1 MISKAPAI
9 CTACALVTLAF
20 SGLAQASSFTISTSS
35 TTAQTLGSG
44 SGQTGTITS
53 TGSLTVSGSTVA
65 VTITGSNETL
75 TNLGSFIQSGTGRD
89 IRDNTGVTGLVVNN
103 GSSTNSTAVMQ
114 TADADVIQ
122 MNKAAG
128 SVTLNNWG
136 TMTSLNASAG
146 GAQAVDFNAITSG
159 ANIINNYSTG
169 VMQATEA
176 DAVRPGVNGVVN
188 NDGLIKATTTTGSSS
203 DGVDAQ
209 SNSGI
214 TIVNGNAFSGETG
227 TSTAKIEGARHG
239 ITGGNTATDSSG
251 NPTVN
256 NGAYTMSITNSLGAT
271 IQGDNGSGINI
282 DGLNGNEVV
291 TIVNNGTITGN
302 GHDLGDGSAH
312 DGDGVDVDGLVN
324 LTNTGTIRSI
334 NAYGGAAVNGVQPME
349 NSEGVTVGGGTITNT
364 GTIEGSVASGN
375 TTAVGRGITIAGVD
389 KLLTTDSSGNVTET
403 AIPVQAPYAATTITN
418 SGLIKGDSAPGII
431 FSSALSSGFSHTIT
445 NQTGG
450 TIQTG
455 STTDPAILTAAD
467 PVTINDAGT
476 IDGSTS
482 GLAITGGTAAIT
494 VNITGGSASVLG
506 NITGGS
512 GTAGNSISIDP
523 GTGNNFSYSGA
534 ISNFDSTQIK
544 SGTVTFTGAST
555 YSGPTT
561 VTGGKFLVNGSI
573 TSATTVKSGATLGG
587 TGTVGSIAIQAGGTL
602 APGAGVGVLTG
613 STAALSGSGS
623 TYSVDL
629 AATGSTGATSLHGE
643 RYDQTVLSGTG
654 TTGATALSLD
664 SSNSVLRLSLNGT
677 LQAGSY
683 NPTGTNTSL
692 DNLFLVTLSDSTDLI
707 SGHFAFATLD
717 GTTMV
722 AIDYSAANGLGGV
735 NGLGTFTLGGQEY
748 ALGYSGDSAT
758 NSTSGG
764 NDLVLTPVAA
774 PEPASCGLV
783 LGGLALLLNMRRN
796 QRKS

>member
-1 MISKAPAI
+1 M
-9 CTACALVTLAF
+9 
-20 SGLAQASSFTISTSS
+20 
-35 TTAQTLGSG
+35 
-44 SGQTGTITS
+44 
-53 TGSLTVSGSTVA
+53 
-65 VTITGSNETL
+65 
-75 TNLGSFIQSGTGRD
+75 
-89 IRDNTGVTGLVVNN
+89 TGLVVNN

-122 MNKAAG
+122 MNKASA

-146 GAQAVDFNAITSG
+146 GAQVIDFNAITSG
-159 ANIINNYSTG
+159 ANIVNNYSTG

-188 NDGLIKATTTTGSSS
+188 NDGKIKSTTTTGSSS

-209 SNSGI
+209 ANTGI

-227 TSTAKIEGARHG
+227 TSTAVIEGARHG

-282 DGLNGNEVV
+282 DGLNANEVV

-302 GHDLGDGSAH
+302 GHDIGDGSSH

-334 NAYGGAAVNGVQPME
+334 NAYGGPAVNGVQPIE
-349 NSEGVTVGGGTITNT
+349 NSEGVTVGGGTIINS

-375 TTAVGRGITIAGVD
+375 TTAIGRGITIAGVD
-389 KLLTTDSSGNVTET
+389 KLITTSNGVVTET
-403 AIPVQAPYAATTITN
+403 ASPVQAPYGATTITN
-418 SGLIKGDSAPGII
+418 SGLIKGDSDSAII
-431 FSSALSSGFSHTIT
+431 FSSGLSSGFSHTIN
-445 NQTGG
+445 NQAGG

-455 STTDPAILTAAD
+455 ATGAAAILTAAD
-467 PVTINDAGT
+467 PVTINNAGT
-476 IDGSTS
+476 IDGSSS
-482 GLAITGGTAAIT
+482 GQAITGGAAAIT

-512 GTAGNSISIDP
+512 GTAGNSFSADP
-523 GTGNNFSYSGA
+523 GTGNSFTYSGA
-534 ISNFDSTQIK
+534 ISNFDSAQIK

-555 YSGPTT
+555 YTGATT
-561 VTGGKFLVNGSI
+561 VSGGKFLVNGSI
-573 TSATTVKSGATLGG
+573 TSATTVQSGATLGG
-587 TGTVGSIAIQAGGTL
+587 TGTVGGIAIQAGGTL
-602 APGAGVGVLTG
+602 APGAGVGILTG
-613 STAALSGSGS
+613 TTASITGSGA
-623 TYSVDL
+623 TYNVDI
-629 AATGSTGATSLHGE
+629 AGSGSTGATSPHGE
-643 RYDQTVLSGTG
+643 KYDQTVLSGTG

-664 SSNSVLRLSLNGT
+664 SSNSVLRLSLSGA
-677 LQAGSY
+677 LQAGAY
-683 NPTGTNTSL
+683 NASGTNTSL
-692 DNLFLVTLSDSTDLI
+692 DNLFLVSLSDSTDLI

-717 GTTMV
+717 GTTLV

-735 NGLGTFTLGGQEY
+735 NGIGTFTLGGQSY
-748 ALGYSGDSAT
+748 ALSYSGDSAT
-758 NSTSGG
+758 NATSGG
-764 NDLVLTPVAA
+764 NDVVLTAVAA
-774 PEPASCGLV
+774 PEPASCGLI
-783 LGGLALLLNMRRN
+783 LGGMAFLLNLRRN